1 MAVTGIGNNYNNVY
15 EGAYAAQKN
24 DAVRKQEAKDNA
36 AQAENT
42 KNSAD
47 SKTSDYYSYLQKN
60 YDCMSKGNVSISSQY
75 LDKCAG
81 NAQKAKELED
91 FLKRIPELE
100 KQGYEQL
107 SAQNKA
113 LGGTVTYY
121 QQTWMVNAD
130 GSIQSTV
137 YSVTETGMTNAER
150 MKKNMDERL
159 EKQQEKKEEEKQ
171 AEIKEEKQEQE
182 EKASGAAQKLSLQN
196 ELPENEK
203 LDISIKYVEA
213 ESEEEAEI
221 MIQNKKMKDVYY
233 PGFAAEV

>member
-24 DAVRKQEAKDNA
+24 DAVRKQETKDNA

-75 LDKCAG
+75 LDKCTG

-159 EKQQEKKEEEKQ
+159 EKQKEKKEEEEKQ

-213 ESEEEAEI
+213 ESEEAEI
-221 MIQNKKMKDVYY
+221 MMQNEKMKGAYY
-233 PGFAAEV
+233 PRFAAEV